1 VTPFR
6 FLDGNAVAGA
16 LYEIFGREMTAEFGA
31 CLDCGGVNQFGE
43 LVVYVSSPGHVLR
56 CPDCGAVLLVIVV
69 EPDGYHVTVESLQAT
84 GL

>member
-1 VTPFR
+1 VTPDR

-16 LYEIFGREMTAEFGA
+16 LYEIFGREMTDESGA
-31 CLDCGGVNQFGE
+31 CLDCGAVNRFGA
-43 LVVYVSSPGHVLR
+43 LIVYVSSPGHVLR

-84 GL
+84 GI